1 MAISIIL
8 DVGGPYENCQ
18 KGNGSLNPIVVRKV
32 WLQCFGVPLHRWR
45 VEIFEAIGRKFGEVV
60 EIAKET
66 LDSFVLEV
74 GRICI
79 KTEDFSFINKELNIN
94 IFDRLF
100 KVVVRE
106 ELGMQAR
113 LKNKG
118 VDRRRWKKSTLAI
131 SNGEINDDKL
141 QKDNEGFVHTS
152 HSDEDI
158 FVAAE
163 EEAN

>member
-1 MAISIIL
+1 M
-8 DVGGPYENCQ
+8 
-18 KGNGSLNPIVVRKV
+18 
-32 WLQCFGVPLHRWR
+32 
-45 VEIFEAIGRKFGEVV
+45 EIFEAIGRKFGEVV

-106 ELGMQAR
+106 ELGMQGSLNMNKVAYSR
-113 LKNKG
+113 VSRERQIGRRHHTLKNKG
-118 VDRRRWKKSTLAI
+118 KQVI
-131 SNGEINDDKL
+131 
-141 QKDNEGFVHTS
+141 
-152 HSDEDI
+152 
-158 FVAAE
+158 
-163 EEAN
+163 EEANLNSDGRNEKLYVGEDGRNGMI